1 MAEDWAVSSYSNGF
15 SPETKQNLH
24 DLYSDRCA
32 ICGQKRES
40 PFGRPEAEAAHIH
53 PAQHGGPDRET
64 NGLLLC
70 LRCHWGF
77 DSGWLSLRDDYSIIV
92 ADADSTHGYESFHQ
106 FSNRSL
112 VQPSAGDL
120 EPEVR
125 FLQVHRKLFGFD
137 PINAGDRM
145 TIGGLRDKETRL
157 IDGRRIV
164 VEGSE
169 DDALLVNCS
178 VTDVGPER
186 VRCSHQRTLERRST
200 PTPEGPDSPFNLTS
214 TDFSF
219 EQLERYIREIK
230 EDYTGVEQKWEWG
243 RLFRRARTMYG
254 YSHEEIAE
262 EIGVSGAST
271 LQIQRSER
279 IYDMFSDGDYED
291 GGLSYSAIAELQRI
305 FPQTDDARSAYDCIV
320 ATGHPLRVDE
330 TRAWVE
336 LLMAGR
342 EVTRESVRESLRQH
356 GEPRTSGIQESVR
369 RILDVH
375 DEYES
380 SYTSSSA

>member
-1 MAEDWAVSSYSNGF
+1 
-15 SPETKQNLH
+15 
-24 DLYSDRCA
+24 
-32 ICGQKRES
+32 
-40 PFGRPEAEAAHIH
+40 
-53 PAQHGGPDRET
+53 
-64 NGLLLC
+64 
-70 LRCHWGF
+70 
-77 DSGWLSLRDDYSIIV
+77 
-92 ADADSTHGYESFHQ
+92 
-106 FSNRSL
+106 
-112 VQPSAGDL
+112 
-120 EPEVR
+120 VR

-137 PINAGDRM
+137 PINAGIAP

-342 EVTRESVRESLRQH
+342 R
-356 GEPRTSGIQESVR
+356 
-369 RILDVH
+369 
-375 DEYES
+375 
-380 SYTSSSA
+380 